1 MILLQFHINHN
12 DFFKTVRPTARN
24 PPTYSNWQDL
34 SGITRHEQP
43 VRWTIESELQ
53 RSGKIVAFIT
63 REAQISPTADREEQ
77 ESPMEG
83 LPPVEE
89 EMHSHKGDDTETTPQ
104 DPTQET

>member
-1 MILLQFHINHN
+1 M
-12 DFFKTVRPTARN
+12 
-24 PPTYSNWQDL
+24 
-34 SGITRHEQP
+34 
-43 VRWTIESELQ
+43 
-53 RSGKIVAFIT
+53 AFIT

>member
-1 MILLQFHINHN
+1 MVLLQFHINQN
-12 DFFKTVRPTARN
+12 DFFETVRPTAGN
-24 PPTYSNWQDL
+24 SPTYSNWQDL
-34 SGITRHEQP
+34 SGPRRHEQP

-53 RSGKIVAFIT
+53 RAGNIAEFIT